1 VSGLYGQMVWP
12 ENWEKEMKVAL
23 GIDIGGSGIKGALVD
38 TKRGEMV
45 TDRYRIPTPRP
56 ATPDAVIAVVEKIR
70 RHFNYE
76 GPIGVGFPGI
86 VIDGVTYSA
95 VNIHPDWYKFNARK
109 HIAKATG
116 CDVIVGN
123 DADVAGYAEMRFGA
137 GKKAKG
143 EVMIFT
149 LGTGIGSSMFV
160 KHACVPNLEMGHL
173 YLPGHE
179 VDAELY
185 ASDRIRKEEKLS
197 WKKWGKRLDEYFQ
210 HIEFLFSPQLIII
223 GGGVIKHH
231 DKFLK
236 YIKTNAQVV
245 PAKLLNEAGII
256 GAAAAAANGGD
267 CSL

>member
-1 VSGLYGQMVWP
+1 M
-12 ENWEKEMKVAL
+12 NVAL

-45 TDRYRIPTPRP
+45 TDRYRVPTPRP
-56 ATPDAVIAVVEKIR
+56 AVPDAVIAVIERIKD
-70 RHFNYE
+70 HFNYE

-86 VIDGVTYSA
+86 VIDGVIYSA
-95 VNIHPDWYKFNARK
+95 VNIHPDWYKFKAQK
-109 HIAKATG
+109 KISKATG
-116 CDVIVGN
+116 CEVVVGN
-123 DADVAGYAEMRFGA
+123 DADLAGYAEMRFGA
-137 GKKAKG
+137 GRKRKG
-143 EVMIFT
+143 GTMIFT

-160 KHACVPNLEMGHL
+160 NKVCVPNLEMGHL

-179 VDAELY
+179 MDAENY
-185 ASDRIRKEEKLS
+185 TSDRVRKEENLS
-197 WKKWGKRLDEYFQ
+197 WKEWAERLNEYFR
-210 HIEFLFSPQLIII
+210 HIEFLFSPQLIIV

-231 DKFLK
+231 EKYLK
-236 YIKTNAQVV
+236 YIQTNAKIV